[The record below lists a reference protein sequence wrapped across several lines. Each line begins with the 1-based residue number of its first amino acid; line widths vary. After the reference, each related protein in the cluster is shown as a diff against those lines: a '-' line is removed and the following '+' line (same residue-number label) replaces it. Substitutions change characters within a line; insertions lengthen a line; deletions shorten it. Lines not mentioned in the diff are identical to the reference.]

1 MKSIQNL
8 FKTFKRHKRTQYL
21 TVCMIFAISFI
32 SVLCMG
38 MTHRY
43 DTHKEITKVY
53 QHTPISS
60 NEMILTK
67 RVYNP
72 DEHLYRLDFYIQS
85 DGGMNTDNR
94 FLSDKLSVNNV
105 SPEDPTKHLP
115 TTLIRVTPQYY
126 VMYVKDVPTKDM
138 RTELN
143 YTPSFTNESTT
154 SSTEETIKLY
164 SSDKDTTLDSHLKV
178 IKEKPQLQCSL
189 IDYQCYALDQTIKD
203 CKKSIKKHKE
213 TIQSLDK
220 EIQSVEKNMAYEIGE
235 EKASS
240 TERLSNLKSKI
251 DEENQTIT
259 DKTEKIKESK
269 KQKVLL
275 DEQKKTLIEK

>member
-1 MKSIQNL
+1 MKSIQNI
-8 FKTFKRHKRTQYL
+8 FKTFKRHRRTQYL
-21 TVCMIFAISFI
+21 SICLTFFI
-32 SVLCMG
+32 LFTGTLLMG

-53 QHTPISS
+53 QHTPLSS

-72 DEHLYRLDFYIQS
+72 DKHLYRLDFYIQS

-105 SPEDPTKHLP
+105 SPEDPAKHLP

-126 VMYVKDVPTKDM
+126 VMYVKDVPTQEM

-154 SSTEETIKLY
+154 SSTEESVKLY
-164 SSDKDTTLDSHLKV
+164 SSKQDTTLDSHLNIVKD
-178 IKEKPQLQCSL
+178 KPQLQCSL
-189 IDYQCYALDQTIKD
+189 IDYQCHALDQTIER
-203 CKKSIKKHKE
+203 CQKSIKKHE
-213 TIQSLDK
+213 ATIQSLEK
-220 EIQSVEKNMAYEIGE
+220 EIQVVEKEMTYEIGE

-240 TERLSNLKSKI
+240 TERLTNLKSKI
-251 DEENQTIT
+251 DEENQTIEE
-259 DKTEKIKESK
+259 KKEKIKESR